1 MTPASS
7 KQRDLRYVLN
17 LVDVVQ
23 DGIICTDCRGHLFLA
38 NLKALAMWGYAEE
51 EILGQSCQILF
62 VEEDRLHSYPLVLQE
77 TQEKG
82 SYQGEILFRRKD
94 GGRFPGHLRSC
105 LLSGEGEEQDLVFVI
120 RDLTEQKRLQQ
131 RLLDSQKVAFLGK
144 VVDGLSHELR
154 NPIVTLS
161 GYARRLEHSL
171 APDHPGHEHIRI
183 ILEEVQRMEAMLK
196 EIEGYVQFAQ
206 VHRLAFTK
214 VDLHSLM
221 GEVLNGLRIPECVRL
236 EEGYPPEGPW
246 IYGDP
251 VHLKELFHHL
261 LENAIEAM
269 PDGGVLGIRMEVAT
283 STASVTIR
291 DTGVGIP
298 EQALPDI
305 YSPFFTTKTKGAG
318 VGLAKSYIIVEEHSG
333 QIEVQSG
340 LDLGTVFRVS
350 FPLDRRQRPR
360 RDDQALLVEAL
371 RDCGTRGNG
380 PRAGGRG

>member
-1 MTPASS
+1 MSPACS
-7 KQRDLRYVLN
+7 KQRDLGGFVD
-17 LVDVVQ
+17 LVDVVEEGILCSDP
-23 DGIICTDCRGHLFLA
+23 DGIVLMA
-38 NLKALAMWGYAEE
+38 NLKALLLWGYREE
-51 EILGQSCQILF
+51 EILGQSLRNLF
-62 VEEDRLHSYPLVLQE
+62 VEEDRLHSYPMVLKE
-77 TQEKG
+77 AVEKG
-82 SYQGEILFRRKD
+82 EYRGEILFRRKD
-94 GGRFPGHLRSC
+94 GGRFPGQLSVSRLR
-105 LLSGEGEEQDLVFVI
+105 GEADDLVFVV
-120 RDLTEQKRLQQ
+120 RDLTDQKRLQQ
-131 RLLDSQKVAFLGK
+131 RLLESQKAAFLGK

-154 NPIVTLS
+154 NPIVTLG

-171 APDHPGHEHIRI
+171 TPDHPGHEHIRI

-214 VDLHSLM
+214 VDLQGLM
-221 GEVLNGLRIPECVRL
+221 REVLDGLRIPQSVRL
-236 EEGYPPEGPW
+236 EAGYPPEGPW

-269 PDGGVLGIRMEVAT
+269 PDGGVLGIRMEEVDSRA
-283 STASVTIR
+283 AVMVQ

-298 EQALPDI
+298 ERALAHI

-333 QIEVQSG
+333 QIDVQSG
-340 LDLGTVFRVS
+340 VDLGTTFAVS

-360 RDDQALLVEAL
+360 RDD
-371 RDCGTRGNG
+371 
-380 PRAGGRG
+380 